1 MKRNDVAELAG
12 IVVLVL
18 GAGLLF
24 YGLYLLSTWLVLIV
38 SGVFLMVAGSV
49 AVYQAN
55 RGGE

>member
-1 MKRNDVAELAG
+1 MARNDVIELAG
-12 IVVLVL
+12 LIVLAI

-38 SGVFLMVAGSV
+38 SGVSLMAAGSI
-49 AVYQAN
+49 AAYQAN